1 MVSNIK
7 TAGALIGAL
16 AGLVLGH
23 GHVTGIVADGTYY
36 GGFSLDYYY
45 EWENTGTFTE
55 SVGWWAEDLDN
66 GFIAPD
72 AYNTSDIIC
81 HLDGQPANKTAT
93 VSAGGTVEFQ
103 WTTWGH
109 PGPVITYVA
118 LCPDECTSP
127 TLDKTALEWVK
138 IDEGGYSVAD
148 ETWAAYDLAANNNS
162 WTVNVPST
170 LASGNYVFRHEIIA
184 VHGAETLGGAQNYP
198 QCVNIAITGGGSASP
213 TGTLGEDLYHETDPG
228 IYFNPYTTITNYTIP
243 GPALMAGGT
252 EHTVTATDGVE
263 SAAATSAAAS
273 STSVAAAAATT
284 TSSSSSVAATT
295 SAASSSAE
303 TVVAAASASSSS
315 SSSSSVASAA
325 PAATS
330 AASSSCKRR
339 RHARDVVV

>member
-7 TAGALIGAL
+7 TAAALVGAL
-16 AGLVLGH
+16 ASLALGH

-45 EWENTGTFTE
+45 EKENTGTFTE

-66 GFIAPD
+66 GFISPS

-93 VSAGGTVEFQ
+93 VSAGGSVEFQ
-103 WTTWGH
+103 WTSWGH

-162 WTVNVPST
+162 WTVTVPST

-184 VHGAETLGGAQNYP
+184 VHGAETLDGAQNYP
-198 QCVNIAITGGGSASP
+198 QCVNIAVTGGGSASP

-243 GPALMAGGT
+243 GPALMAGGD

-263 SAAATSAAAS
+263 SAAATSAVAS

-284 TSSSSSVAATT
+284 TSSSSVVATT
-295 SAASSSAE
+295 SVATSAAE
-303 TVVAAASASSSS
+303 TAVAAASVSA
-315 SSSSSVASAA
+315 SSVASAA
-325 PAATS
+325 PAVTS